1 MQTALSLLSLEIL
14 KIFLRNTRP
23 QVLDHGRG
31 SNATLSKDFKMD
43 YHHELPI
50 HRFGPGSLVD
60 QVSITGLERTKLHTV
75 LREFEGL
82 EGLNSIDEVYLYL
95 QETHEALMSLDLFE
109 AVDIL
114 IDESAEVCPCY
125 SGLTEPRYWS
135 HYCHVYENSGR

>member
-1 MQTALSLLSLEIL
+1 M
-14 KIFLRNTRP
+14 
-23 QVLDHGRG
+23 
-31 SNATLSKDFKMD
+31 
-43 YHHELPI
+43 
-50 HRFGPGSLVD
+50 D

-135 HYCHVYENSGR
+135 HHCHVYENSGR